1 MRILYLYSEIMGYNI
16 PIFEL
21 LSKLKHD
28 VHVVHWD
35 HKKLSKFKHSNTQNI
50 KYYQRSKLKLDDL
63 KNIANNI
70 NPDITVV
77 SGWMDFDYLK
87 MAKIIK
93 SNDKIVI
100 CCLDNHWKG
109 NVKQYT
115 LKFLIKIGISKLF
128 FSHLWIPG
136 LPQYEFAK
144 KLGIS
149 NSKILFDMYCADTYL
164 FNKAYKK
171 YHEQKKTNYPHRF
184 IFVGRLEDVKGI
196 KYLIKAW
203 NELEKTNHDW
213 KLTIIGNGKY
223 LQKLKKISTIE
234 VLDFLQPDE
243 LIKIVK
249 DSGCYILPSLNEP
262 WGVVTHEFAAAG
274 LPLLLSDKI
283 GSKSSFLIDKY
294 NGFTFKS
301 KSTTS
306 LKNAITKIISTNDKK
321 LYKMGKNSRKL
332 SKKISTKTS
341 VANLLSSI
349 IEK

>member
-21 LSKLKHD
+21 LSNLKHD

-35 HKKLSKFKHSNTQNI
+35 HKKLSKYKHSNTQNI
-50 KYYQRSKLKLDDL
+50 KYYKRSELKLEDI

-87 MAKIIK
+87 TAKMIK
-93 SNDKIVI
+93 SNGKSVV
-100 CCLDNHWKG
+100 CCLDNHWMG
-109 NVKQYT
+109 SIKQYT
-115 LKFLIKIGISKLF
+115 LKVLINIGISKLF
-128 FSHLWIPG
+128 FSYLWIPG
-136 LPQYEFAK
+136 FPQYEFTK
-144 KLGIS
+144 KIGIKDS
-149 NSKILFDMYCADTYL
+149 NILFDMYCADTNL
-164 FNKAYKK
+164 FNKAYKN
-171 YHEQKKTNYPHRF
+171 YHKQKKTNYPHRF

-203 NELEKTNHDW
+203 EELEEINHDW

-223 LQKLKKISTIE
+223 LQKLKQNSTIE

-249 DSGCYILPSLNEP
+249 DTGCYILPSLSEP
-262 WGVVTHEFAAAG
+262 WGVVVHEFAAAG
-274 LPLLLSDKI
+274 LPLLLSDRI
-283 GSKSSFLIDKY
+283 GSKSSFLIDRY

-301 KSTTS
+301 KSTSS
-306 LKNAITKIISTNDKK
+306 LKNVIKKVIYTNDEK
-321 LYKMGKNSRKL
+321 LYKMGKNSHTL
-332 SKKISTKTS
+332 SKRISVKTS

-349 IEK
+349 IN